1 MNTKLFWIVV
11 CLLAFAACSK
21 SKDSAPPCN
30 IITVNSTGD
39 DPTTFTYNKDGKPV
53 SINYG
58 TYKTEFTYSG
68 NTINILQTNN
78 GVFRTRWIVEVN
90 SKGLAEKIRNEHN
103 AAGTDWTDML
113 HTYNGDQLQK
123 IATVNKSGVVTRISS
138 FTWEDGNPVLISYNN
153 GDPAIRYEYYKDKPF
168 DPKVF
173 LVEGNYWDVARPK
186 NLLKNMY
193 YGDDLNWQKTY
204 EFDSKGRVIAQTEK
218 TGSSPTTYLYTY
230 DCDR

>member
-1 MNTKLFWIVV
+1 
-11 CLLAFAACSK
+11 
-21 SKDSAPPCN
+21 
-30 IITVNSTGD
+30 
-39 DPTTFTYNKDGKPV
+39 
-53 SINYG
+53 
-58 TYKTEFTYSG
+58 
-68 NTINILQTNN
+68 
-78 GVFRTRWIVEVN
+78 
-90 SKGLAEKIRNEHN
+90 
-103 AAGTDWTDML
+103 ML

-138 FTWEDGNPVLISYNN
+138 FTWENGNPVLITYNN
-153 GDPAIRYEYYKDKPF
+153 GDPAIRYEYYTDKAF

-204 EFDSKGRVIAQTEK
+204 EFDKNGKVIAQTEK
-218 TGSSPTTYLYTY
+218 TGASPTTYLYTY